1 MLVTEKLGKELT
13 ESIEIAN
20 ADQVL
25 ANEQHVAAIDELNSQ
40 LSSAHPDLK
49 TLEQATAVPQS
60 LVETISQHVDDADAL
75 YMLALEAL
83 KSGEFGGACACDCWW
98 LCD

>member
-1 MLVTEKLGKELT
+1 MLLTEKLGKELT

-20 ADQVL
+20 ADQDL
-25 ANEQHVAAIDELNSQ
+25 ANEQHVAAIAELNSQ
-40 LSSAHPDLK
+40 LSSAHSDLK

-60 LVETISQHVDDADAL
+60 LVQTISEHVDDADAL

-83 KSGEFGGACACDCWW
+83 KSGEFGGDCDCDRWW
-98 LCD
+98 LW